1 MGGYYCL
8 WSVITTISICGVF
21 YAYFGYPLLLLAIN
35 KLRES
40 RQREFPSR
48 RPFPTLSVVVT
59 VRNEA
64 LVIRQKLENT
74 LDLAYGGESERKD
87 LQIIV
92 ASDASDDG
100 TDEVVREFES
110 RGVELVRLPKRGGK
124 ERAQAAAISR
134 AHGEIVVFTDAK
146 VKLERD
152 ALENYVRYFN
162 EPSIGCV
169 SSVDRVSGETGSG
182 EGFYVR
188 YEMWLRRLETEF
200 GSLVGLSGSC
210 FAVRKEVCRGWR
222 TDIPSD
228 FAALIQAKRL
238 GFHGVSAED
247 VICSYSAVKT
257 EEEEFRRKVRT
268 VLRGITTFISCR
280 EMLNPFKYGAFSW
293 QLFSHKLARWLVPI
307 FMLLSAFGLLVLAG
321 QGGIWSA
328 LFFCGVVFVSLAVAG
343 YLRPAL
349 RGFLIVKIPL
359 FFMVTNMGIGAA
371 WIRYFSGERS
381 VAWDPSAKL

>member
-8 WSVITTISICGVF
+8 WSLITTIAIFGVF
-21 YAYFGYPLLLLAIN
+21 YAYFGYPLLLLAVN
-35 KLRES
+35 KLRDS
-40 RQREFPSR
+40 QRRDIPTR
-48 RPFPTLSVVVT
+48 RPFPPLSLIVT

-64 LVIRQKLENT
+64 GVIREKLENT
-74 LDLAYGGESERKD
+74 LSLVYGGESERKG
-87 LQIIV
+87 LQIII

-100 TDEVVREFES
+100 TDDIVSEFES
-110 RGVELVRLPKRGGK
+110 RGVELVRLPSRGGK

-146 VKLERD
+146 VKLEKG
-152 ALENYVRYFN
+152 ALENFVRYFN
-162 EPSIGCV
+162 EPTIGCV

-188 YEMWLRRLETEF
+188 YEMWLRRLETQF

-257 EEEEFRRKVRT
+257 EEEEYGRKVRT

-307 FMLLSAFGLLVLAG
+307 FILISAIGLLVLAG
-321 QGGIWSA
+321 QGGIWSG
-328 LFFCGVVFVSLAVAG
+328 LFFCGVVFISLAVVG
-343 YLRPAL
+343 YLRPAM

-359 FFMVTNMGIGAA
+359 FFLVTNMGIGAA
-371 WIRYFSGERS
+371 WIRYFRGERS
-381 VAWDPSAKL
+381 VAWNPSAKL